1 MDPSHMKSFFR
12 YEKSWTGEELGLPY
26 QRRDF
31 SRYAV
36 FYVFGPQHL
45 GDVHGQEEGR
55 QQEGFDRGD
64 PYVLY
69 PFPDA
74 DVHGEVVGLTRQEDR
89 ESTVSGDQVP
99 QNPRLLG
106 LDDGPKRRR
115 RHLRLVP
122 FRLQLLHYLLG
133 QLVQVLVLTLKT
145 EHFLWQM

>member
-1 MDPSHMKSFFR
+1 MDPDYMKSLLG
-12 YEKSWTGEELGLPY
+12 YEESWTGKELGLPY

-31 SRYAV
+31 SRYAL
-36 FYVFGPQHL
+36 FDVFGPQHL

-55 QQEGFDRGD
+55 QQEGFDSGD

-89 ESTVSGDQVP
+89 EGTVSRDQVP
-99 QNPRLLG
+99 QDARLLG

-133 QLVQVLVLTLKT
+133 QLVQVLVLALKM
-145 EHFLWQM
+145 EYFLWQV